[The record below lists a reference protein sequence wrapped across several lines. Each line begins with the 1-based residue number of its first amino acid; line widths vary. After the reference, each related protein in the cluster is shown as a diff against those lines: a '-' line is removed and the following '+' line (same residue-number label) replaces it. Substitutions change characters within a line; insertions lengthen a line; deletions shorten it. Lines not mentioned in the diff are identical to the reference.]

1 MKSFRSIGLALARV
15 VSACFGIVAALAA
28 PLVQLVTSGIDAMA
42 CGVQKLK
49 RELMHNFGEAPMVM
63 TGVGAGLTPEGHGFR
78 QSSASDIGAEER
90 TALSI

>member
-1 MKSFRSIGLALARV
+1 MKSFRSIGLALALV

-49 RELMHNFGEAPMVM
+49 RELVHNYAQSHQLATGFGC
-63 TGVGAGLTPEGHGFR
+63 GLTPEGHGFR
-78 QSSASDIGAEER
+78 QTSASDLGAQR
-90 TALSI
+90 TPLSI

>member
-42 CGVQKLK
+42 CGVEKLK
-49 RELMHNFGEAPMVM
+49 RELVHSYAQSHQMA
-63 TGVGAGLTPEGHGFR
+63 TGVGCGLSREGHGFR
-78 QSSASDIGAEER
+78 QTSASDLGAQR
-90 TALSI
+90 TPLSI

>member
-42 CGVQKLK
+42 CGVEKLK
-49 RELMHNFGEAPMVM
+49 RELASGFGVSVQMA

-78 QSSASDIGAEER
+78 QTSASDLGAQR
-90 TALSI
+90 TPLSI